1 VKATAKTDAKMEEGR
16 KMWLRGRLMKE
27 GGGVEATI
35 E

>member
-1 VKATAKTDAKMEEGR
+1 VKVTAKTDAKMEERR
-16 KMWLRGRLMKE
+16 KMWLLGRLMKE